1 LNKLR
6 QPIIMKKISCLI
18 LNLFLAAISVAV
30 YAQPRV
36 VLDSWFN
43 DEHIKDASGKLI
55 SYHYKWEETDNGGF
69 SIFGGAF
76 KRNGAQI
83 STLYDE
89 PTASNLKQADIY
101 IIVDPDTK
109 KESPDPK
116 YIMPKDVKTI
126 SEWVKN
132 GGVLLMMAND
142 SANVELPH
150 FNTLAAKFG
159 IHFNN
164 DLLNHVPDDKH
175 FLAGAFL
182 IIDNSILKT
191 TKKIYMKDICS
202 LTLTGNAYPALQ
214 DGENV
219 IIAVAPYGKGGV
231 LAVGDPWLYNEYTNG
246 RLPKDFEND
255 KAADD
260 LAKWLVGQIPKK

>member
-1 LNKLR
+1 MKL
-6 QPIIMKKISCLI
+6 KITLI
-18 LNLFLAAISVAV
+18 FMLTLCSAANAF
-30 YAQPRV
+30 AQARV

-43 DEHIKDASGKLI
+43 DEHIKDASGKLV

-69 SIFGGAF
+69 SIFGDAF

-83 STLYDE
+83 STLYKE
-89 PTASNLKQADIY
+89 PTEKNLAQADVY

-116 YIMPKDVKTI
+116 YMMPKDVKVI
-126 SEWVKN
+126 SDWVSK

-159 IHFNN
+159 IHFND
-164 DLLNHVPDDKH
+164 DLLNHVVDDKH
-175 FLAGAFL
+175 FLQGAF
-182 IIDNSILKT
+182 IIIGNPILKT
-191 TKKIYMKDICS
+191 AKKIFMKDICS
-202 LTLTGNAYPALQ
+202 MTLTGPAYAVVR
-214 DGENV
+214 DGETN
-219 IIAVAPYGKGGV
+219 IIAVAPYGKGV
-231 LAVGDPWLYNEYTNG
+231 VMAVGDPWLYNEYSNG
-246 RLPKDFEND
+246 RLPKDYQND

-260 LAKWLVGQIPKK
+260 VAKWLIGQVPKNR